1 MDRERMD
8 AAGQFGGKNL
18 VDHAM
23 TFDPALPA
31 EGFRHDMDP
40 EVTFTARPMPGMAFM
55 AVRFILDIEALRR
68 EGGAE
73 LFRDLVGDF
82 GFDLHDDLPK
92 GVPGFGQPAKSDASF
107 DVSSDASLGPSLG
120 KTFCQDLKVNVA
132 PSHNVR
138 S

>member
-8 AAGQFGGKNL
+8 AGQFGGKNL

-23 TFDPALPA
+23 AFDPALPA
-31 EGFRHDMDP
+31 EGFRYDMNP
-40 EVTFTARPMPGMAFM
+40 EMSFTARPMPRMTFV

-73 LFRDLVGDF
+73 LFCDP
-82 GFDLHDDLPK
+82 GFNLHGGLRK
-92 GVPGFGQPAKSDASF
+92 RVPGSGQPKARRMSF
-107 DVSSDASLGPSLG
+107 DAPSGASPAASLG
-120 KTFCQDLKVNVA
+120 KMFCQDLKVNVA

>member
-1 MDRERMD
+1 MD

-31 EGFRHDMDP
+31 EGFRHDMNS
-40 EVTFTARPMPGMAFM
+40 EMTFTARPMPRMTLM

-73 LFRDLVGDF
+73 LFGDP
-82 GFDLHDDLPK
+82 GFNLHERLPK
-92 GVPGFGQPAKSDASF
+92 RMSGSGQPIANDRSF
-107 DVSSDASLGPSLG
+107 DVSLDASLG
-120 KTFCQDLKVNVA
+120 KTFCQDLKVNAA